1 MLDFSP
7 VGDIDLSRDTVL
19 SSVLGHCL
27 NVRKLSVKHEDRY
40 TTVHPYLVLA
50 LPNFT
55 RLETLHIMGSG
66 GYLFFSHYVN
76 NGLTVHD
83 HLLNAVLDHHSSRL
97 RYLSLSCLESLHPSI
112 FCRVRDT
119 ATHLREI
126 DSTRT
131 IGVQLRS
138 VLAEP
143 QRWACADH
151 LQHIRLAWCQGV
163 HAAIFSNQLAA
174 GVFGH
179 PRTVRLAICGDDSDQ
194 EDLPRAPKWTIP
206 RLKLL
211 ELDHFAPWEMRYL
224 GQIHAEVVRMDRTW
238 QRGRKLL
245 VEVLKDA
252 AMFPGV
258 QVLQVVD
265 TWEEEHLGDLKEA
278 CLSRGIKAV
287 ELVRFG

>member
-1 MLDFSP
+1 MLEISTEKDFTPS
-7 VGDIDLSRDTVL
+7 GDPVL

-27 NVRKLSVKHEDRY
+27 NVRKLSIDHKVRY
-40 TTVHPYLVLA
+40 TTVHPCLVLA
-50 LPNFT
+50 LPGFT
-55 RLETLHIMGSG
+55 QLEALHIMGG
-66 GYLFFSHYVN
+66 EDYLFFSPN
-76 NGLTVHD
+76 ELSVHD
-83 HLLNAVLDHHSSRL
+83 HLLNSVLDHHSSRL
-97 RYLSLSCLESLHPSI
+97 RYLSVSCLESLHPST

-119 ATHLREI
+119 TTHLREI
-126 DSTRT
+126 DFTRS
-131 IGVQLRS
+131 IGEQLHS

-151 LQHIRLAWCQGV
+151 LQHIRLVCCRGV
-163 HAAIFSNQLAA
+163 HAAIFSIQLAA

-179 PRTVRLAICGDDSDQ
+179 PRTVCLAICGNNSDP

-206 RLKLL
+206 RLELL
-211 ELDHFAPWEMRYL
+211 ELDYFLPWEMRYL

-238 QRGRKLL
+238 TYGCELL

-258 QVLQVVD
+258 RVLQVAD

-287 ELVRFG
+287 ELVRFDQYD